1 MTAMDTKAATHR
13 SDTFR
18 YEPEDLQ
25 PSDDTV
31 EQAELEAYLERN
43 KDVLAASSIEQA
55 RIELVQGEYYTLD
68 QVVADVDAQRQRR
81 RDGKAKT

>member
-1 MTAMDTKAATHR
+1 MTTMDTRTATR
-13 SDTFR
+13 PADTFR

-25 PSDDTV
+25 PSDDTD

-43 KDVLAASSIEQA
+43 QDALAASIEQA
-55 RIELVQGEYYTLD
+55 RVELERSEYYTLD

-81 RDGKAKT
+81 RAGKAKT